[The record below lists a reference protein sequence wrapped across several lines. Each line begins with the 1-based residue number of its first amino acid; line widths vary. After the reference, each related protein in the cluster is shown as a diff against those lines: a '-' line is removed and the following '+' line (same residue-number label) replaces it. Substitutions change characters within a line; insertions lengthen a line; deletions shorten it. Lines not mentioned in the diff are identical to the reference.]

1 VPEAITSAGL
11 STFVHMHRYFIK
23 TPWLAKVLFPSF
35 LWRVNTRQKEVY
47 LTFDDG
53 PHEEV
58 TPWVLDLLQQFNAKA
73 TFFCIG
79 KNVAAHPGI
88 YEQILS
94 GGHAVGNHTY
104 NHLNGWKVSLNEY
117 VADIQRAS
125 PVIDS
130 NLFRPPYGKIKL
142 SQSRRI
148 SSALKKETA
157 RIVMWDVLS
166 ADFDQSIS
174 SAECLQNVLQNYTTG
189 SVIVFHDSEK
199 AFPHLKYTLPLVLE
213 HLYSQGYICRKI
225 EYVR

>member
-1 VPEAITSAGL
+1 
-11 STFVHMHRYFIK
+11 MHRYFIK
-23 TPWLAKVLFPSF
+23 TPWLARVLFPSF
-35 LWRVNTRQKEVY
+35 LWRVNTREKVVY

-58 TPWVLDLLQQFNAKA
+58 TPWVLDLLQQYNAKA

-79 KNVAAHPGI
+79 KNVTAHPAI

-117 VADIQRAS
+117 VDDIQKAS
-125 PVIDS
+125 DVIDS
-130 NLFRPPYGKIKL
+130 NLFRPPYGKIKF
-142 SQSRRI
+142 SQSQRMA
-148 SSALKKETA
+148 SALKKEKA

-166 ADFDQSIS
+166 ADFDQSIGS
-174 SAECLQNVLQNYTTG
+174 QECLQNVLQNYTTG

-199 AFPHLKYTLPLVLE
+199 AYPHLKYCLPLVLE
-213 HLYSQGYICRKI
+213 QLYEQGYIFRKI

>member
-1 VPEAITSAGL
+1 MARI
-11 STFVHMHRYFIK
+11 
-23 TPWLAKVLFPSF
+23 LFPSF
-35 LWRVNTRQKEVY
+35 LWRVNTREKEVY

-58 TPWVLDLLQQFNAKA
+58 TPWVLKLLKHYNAKA

-79 KNVAAHPGI
+79 KNVRAHRSI
-88 YEQILS
+88 YDQILS
-94 GGHAVGNHTY
+94 EGHSVGNHTY
-104 NHLNGWKVSLNEY
+104 NHLNGWKVSLKDY
-117 VADIQRAS
+117 VEDIEKAS
-125 PVIDS
+125 AVINT

-142 SQSRRI
+142 SQSQHVA
-148 SSALKKETA
+148 SGLKKERA

-174 SAECLQNVLQNYTTG
+174 SDECLQNVLENYTTG

-199 AFPHLKYTLPLVLE
+199 AFPHLKYALPLVLE
-213 HLYSQGYICRKI
+213 QLYKQGYICRKI